1 MILILGR
8 SGRGKDT
15 CAKYLTDKY
24 GLTQV
29 KSYTTRPKRGEQEDT
44 HIFIN
49 KSDVNLYKHEM
60 AAYTKIGE
68 YEYFATKTQVQE
80 NDIYI
85 IDPKGLYELKKT
97 MPNEPFFVI
106 YITLNRNEA
115 LKRAILRNPDNP
127 NEEEV
132 FLKRENAEDEQFLEF
147 ENSDDADIILT
158 NSEWNITKKH
168 LDSIARVYLELKNS
182 DV

>member
-29 KSYTTRPKRGEQEDT
+29 KSYTTRPKRGENEDT
-44 HIFIN
+44 HIFIS
-49 KSDVNLYKHEM
+49 KEDVSLYEHEM

-68 YEYFATKTQVQE
+68 YEYFATKTQVQT
-80 NDIYI
+80 NDIYV
-85 IDPKGLYELKKT
+85 IDPRGLAELKQN
-97 MPNEPFFVI
+97 MPDEPFFVI
-106 YITLNRNEA
+106 YISLNRNEA
-115 LKRAILRNPDNP
+115 LKRAILRNPGNP

-132 FLKRENAEDEQFLEF
+132 FLKRENAEDEQFLAF
-147 ENSDDADIILT
+147 ENSDMADIVLT
-158 NSEWNITKKH
+158 NAEWNIPKKH
-168 LDSIARVYLELKNS
+168 LDSIAKVYLTIKGE
-182 DV
+182 

>member
-1 MILILGR
+1 MIVILGR

-29 KSYTTRPKRGEQEDT
+29 KSYTTRPKRGENEDT

-49 KSDVNLYKHEM
+49 KSEVNNYINDM

-97 MPNEPFFVI
+97 MP
-106 YITLNRNEA
+106 
-115 LKRAILRNPDNP
+115 
-127 NEEEV
+127 
-132 FLKRENAEDEQFLEF
+132 
-147 ENSDDADIILT
+147 
-158 NSEWNITKKH
+158 
-168 LDSIARVYLELKNS
+168 
-182 DV
+182 